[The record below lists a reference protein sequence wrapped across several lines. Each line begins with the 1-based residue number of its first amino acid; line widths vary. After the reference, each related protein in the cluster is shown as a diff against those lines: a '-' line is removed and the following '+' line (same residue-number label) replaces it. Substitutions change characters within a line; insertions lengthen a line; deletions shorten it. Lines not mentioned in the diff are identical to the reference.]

1 MCGIVLTGAVC
12 PKCCDTSSR
21 ESFRK
26 LLLFVVVC
34 VVVSVVVAVVMAEDD
49 DDDDDEEDGDA
60 ISILSNMNSITI
72 VYNGHARRHWQHIR
86 ARVWIMILSIIF
98 VVCVSV
104 YRIVVYY
111 MLSAFCFRS
120 PIGSMLFTHTHNRTR
135 PKRFSNSI
143 SIFCTQTEKITK
155 LTLFSIYTCVATILM
170 QLSFSLFLLD
180 KSQSIV
186 LFHTFRSQS

>member
-1 MCGIVLTGAVC
+1 MCSIVLTGAVC

-49 DDDDDEEDGDA
+49 DEDEDGDA

-86 ARVWIMILSIIF
+86 ARVWIMIISIIF
-98 VVCVSV
+98 VTCVCV
-104 YRIVVYY
+104 
-111 MLSAFCFRS
+111 C
-120 PIGSMLFTHTHNRTR
+120 G
-135 PKRFSNSI
+135 
-143 SIFCTQTEKITK
+143 
-155 LTLFSIYTCVATILM
+155 
-170 QLSFSLFLLD
+170 
-180 KSQSIV
+180 
-186 LFHTFRSQS
+186 